1 MTTLVIARLTFLS
14 YLRQPMLWLTTIV
27 GLAFLVLSTVFGM
40 FNFFDADRL
49 RLVCTAGVAI
59 TTLNG
64 LFLGTVGASSA
75 IGQEF
80 RHRTI
85 LVLFAKPISPAGFM
99 AGKALG
105 IWGATLLSLTIIAA
119 AHLVLIA
126 ILARHGF
133 PGSRTF
139 FPPEWVPYHR
149 VATGHLLAA
158 LNAGVMTCLAAAL
171 AARLGTTT
179 AIVASFAVFIAA
191 HVLAGL
197 GLPST
202 VFLPAATLF
211 NIDDS
216 IQSQRFPLNLGYFSL
231 CVLHG
236 ALYASCSLVF
246 GTILMNRRD
255 LV

>member
-1 MTTLVIARLTFLS
+1 MTVLVIARLAFLS
-14 YLRQPMLWLTTIV
+14 YLRQPMLWLTTAV
-27 GLAFLVLSTVFGM
+27 GLAFLALSMVFGM

-64 LFLGTVGASSA
+64 LFLGSVGAATS
-75 IGQEF
+75 IGQEM

-85 LVLFAKPISPAGFM
+85 LVLLAKPISAADFM
-99 AGKALG
+99 IGKALG
-105 IWGATLLSLTIIAA
+105 IWIATLLSLAIIAI
-119 AHLVLIA
+119 AHLLLVA
-126 ILARHGF
+126 YLAQHGF

-139 FPPEWVPYHR
+139 FPPDWIPYHR
-149 VATGHLLAA
+149 VAVGHVLAG
-158 LNAGVMTCLAAAL
+158 LNAGVMTCLAAAV
-171 AARLGTTT
+171 AARTSTTT
-179 AIVASFAVFIAA
+179 AIIASFAAFIAA

-197 GLPST
+197 GQPSAL
-202 VFLPAATLF
+202 FLPATTLF

-216 IQSQRFPLNLGYFSL
+216 IQSARFPLNLGYFSL
-231 CVLHG
+231 CLLH
-236 ALYASCSLVF
+236 AVLYASCSLVF